1 MCVPLFVVAL
11 TELTVISTTPAVNFV
26 IFAKS
31 QAMVLTSANVLNVNV
46 IECLQ
51 LRGTRTIFFIAQTKL
66 TVIVQPP
73 SVDFVLSIKQKHV
86 ITVVGL
92 AQSANLGKRLLI
104 LKINIL
110 RFDSTHFNG
119 TQVDLLWM

>member
-1 MCVPLFVVAL
+1 
-11 TELTVISTTPAVNFV
+11 
-26 IFAKS
+26 
-31 QAMVLTSANVLNVNV
+31 MVLTSANVLNVNV